1 MEAKKLDKKQTGQLV
16 KEYALIIF
24 GLIIYTLGWTCF
36 LVPMGITGGGASG
49 IGTMV
54 YLLTGGAVPVGVTYL
69 VVNAILI
76 IIAMKVIGANFGMK
90 TIFAVGLASVLLYVE
105 QLLLTK
111 YVPIMPNDI
120 LLSAIIGGA
129 MSGLGIAIAFS
140 QGGSTGGTDII
151 VMIVLKY
158 RNMSP
163 GKVLL
168 MVDVLIVS
176 SALFS
181 LQELP
186 FIERIARLMYGYI
199 TMVTTSYVIDLY
211 LNGRKQSLQVFIFS
225 KNYAAISDRINSEM
239 NRGVTVLDAKGWYS
253 KEEGKVLLVVV
264 RSNERS
270 TLYRIIKEEDQA
282 AFISAA
288 NVSGVFGRGFEAIKP

>member
-1 MEAKKLDKKQTGQLV
+1 MGAKELKNKQTAKLV
-16 KEYALIIF
+16 KEYVVIIL

-76 IIAMKVIGANFGMK
+76 VIAVYVIGANFGVK

-105 QLLLTK
+105 QMLLTK

-151 VMIVLKY
+151 VMLVLKY

-211 LNGRKQSLQVFIFS
+211 LNGRRQSLQVFIFS

-239 NRGVTVLDAKGWYS
+239 HRGVTVLDAKGWYS

>member
-1 MEAKKLDKKQTGQLV
+1 MGPKEVKKKQTAKLV
-16 KEYALIIF
+16 KEYVVIIL

-76 IIAMKVIGANFGMK
+76 VIAVYVIGANFGVK

-105 QLLLTK
+105 QMLLTK

-151 VMIVLKY
+151 VMLVLKY

-211 LNGRKQSLQVFIFS
+211 LNGRRQSLQVFIFS

>member
-1 MEAKKLDKKQTGQLV
+1 M
-16 KEYALIIF
+16 IIL

-76 IIAMKVIGANFGMK
+76 IIAVYVIGANFGVK

-105 QLLLTK
+105 QMLLTK

-151 VMIVLKY
+151 VMLVLKY

-211 LNGRKQSLQVFIFS
+211 LNGRRQSLQVFIFS

>member
-1 MEAKKLDKKQTGQLV
+1 MGAKELKKKQTAKLV
-16 KEYALIIF
+16 KEYVVIIL

-76 IIAMKVIGANFGMK
+76 VIAVYVIGANFGVK

-105 QLLLTK
+105 QMLLTK

-151 VMIVLKY
+151 VMLVLKY

-211 LNGRKQSLQVFIFS
+211 LNGRRQSLQVFIFS

>member
-1 MEAKKLDKKQTGQLV
+1 MGKGKKAVSRLV
-16 KEYALIIF
+16 KEYALIVL

-36 LVPMGITGGGASG
+36 LIPMKITGGGASG

-54 YLLTGGAVPVGVTYL
+54 HILSKGVIPVGVTYL
-69 VVNAILI
+69 VVNVVLI
-76 IIAMKVIGANFGMK
+76 AIAMKVIGANFGVK
-90 TIFAVGLASVLLYVE
+90 TIFAVLAASALFAIEALF
-105 QLLLTK
+105 LTK
-111 YVPIMPNDI
+111 PLMPNDI

-129 MSGLGIAIAFS
+129 MSGLGIAMALS
-140 QGGSTGGTDII
+140 QGGSTGGTDIV
-151 VMIVLKY
+151 VMLVLKY

-186 FIERIARLMYGYI
+186 FIDRIGRLMYGYI
-199 TMVTTSYVIDLY
+199 TMVSTSYVIDLY
-211 LNGRKQSLQVFIFS
+211 LNGQKQSLQVFIFS
-225 KNYAAISDRINSEM
+225 KQYAAISDRINAELH
-239 NRGVTVLDAKGWYS
+239 RGVTVLDAVGWYS

-264 RSNERS
+264 RRNERS
-270 TLYRIIKEEDQA
+270 ELYRIIKDVDKN
-282 AFISAA
+282 AFISTST
-288 NVSGVFGRGFEAIKP
+288 VSGVYGQGFEAIRP

>member
-1 MEAKKLDKKQTGQLV
+1 MGAKELKKKQTAKLV
-16 KEYALIIF
+16 KEYVVIIL

-76 IIAMKVIGANFGMK
+76 VIAVYVIGANFGVK

-105 QLLLTK
+105 QMLLTK

-151 VMIVLKY
+151 VMLVLKY

-211 LNGRKQSLQVFIFS
+211 LNGRRQSLQVFIFS

-270 TLYRIIKEEDQA
+270 TLYKIIKEEDQA

>member
-105 QLLLTK
+105 QLLLTN

-129 MSGLGIAIAFS
+129 MSGLGIAIALS

-151 VMIVLKY
+151 VMLVLKY

>member
-1 MEAKKLDKKQTGQLV
+1 MGPKEVKKKQTAKLV
-16 KEYALIIF
+16 KEYVVIIL

-76 IIAMKVIGANFGMK
+76 VIAVYVIGANFGVK

-105 QLLLTK
+105 QMLLTK

-151 VMIVLKY
+151 VMLVLKY

-211 LNGRKQSLQVFIFS
+211 LNGRRQSLQVFIFS

-270 TLYRIIKEEDQA
+270 TLYKIIKEEDQA

>member
-105 QLLLTK
+105 ELLLTN

-129 MSGLGIAIAFS
+129 MSGLGIAIALS

-151 VMIVLKY
+151 VMLVLKY

>member
-1 MEAKKLDKKQTGQLV
+1 M
-16 KEYALIIF
+16 IIL

-76 IIAMKVIGANFGMK
+76 VIAVYVIGANFGVK

-105 QLLLTK
+105 QMLLTK

-151 VMIVLKY
+151 VMLVLKY

-211 LNGRKQSLQVFIFS
+211 LNGRRQSLQVFIFS

-239 NRGVTVLDAKGWYS
+239 HRGVTVLDAKGWYS

>member
-1 MEAKKLDKKQTGQLV
+1 M
-16 KEYALIIF
+16 IIL

-76 IIAMKVIGANFGMK
+76 VIAVYVIGANFGVK

-105 QLLLTK
+105 QMLLTK

-151 VMIVLKY
+151 VMLVLKY

-211 LNGRKQSLQVFIFS
+211 LNGRRQSLQVFIFS

-270 TLYRIIKEEDQA
+270 TLYKIIKEEDQA

>member
-1 MEAKKLDKKQTGQLV
+1 MNAIENSKKNTSRLLR
-16 KEYALIIF
+16 EYAMIML
-24 GLIIYTLGWTCF
+24 GLIIYSLGWTCF
-36 LVPMGITGGGASG
+36 LVPMQITGGGASG

-54 YLLTGGAVPVGVTYL
+54 YLLTGGYVPVGITYL
-69 VVNAILI
+69 VVNIILI
-76 IIAMKVIGANFGMK
+76 VIAMKIIGANFGFK
-90 TIFAVGLASVLLYVE
+90 TIFAVLMASVLLYVE
-105 QLLLTK
+105 QMLLK
-111 YVPIMPNDI
+111 NHVPIMPGDTF
-120 LLSAIIGGA
+120 LSAIIGGA

-151 VMIVLKY
+151 VMLVLKY

-163 GKVLL
+163 GRVLL

-181 LQELP
+181 LKDLP
-186 FIERIARLMYGYI
+186 FVERVAQLMYGYI
-199 TMVTTSYVIDLY
+199 TMVSTSYVIDLY

-225 KNYAAISDRINSEM
+225 KSYAAICDRINAEM
-239 NRGVTVLDAKGWYS
+239 HRGVTVLDAVGWYT

-264 RSNERS
+264 RSNERKE
-270 TLYRIIKEEDQA
+270 LYRIIKEVDKT

-288 NVSGVFGRGFEAIKP
+288 NVSGVYGRGFESIKP

>member
-1 MEAKKLDKKQTGQLV
+1 MGRALTKKVDTTRLV
-16 KEYALIIF
+16 KEYAMIVF
-24 GLIIYTLGWTCF
+24 GLIIYTMGWTCF
-36 LVPMGITGGGASG
+36 LVPMKVTGGGASG

-69 VVNAILI
+69 LVNIILI
-76 IIAMKVIGANFGMK
+76 AIAMKVIGANFGVK

-105 QLLLTK
+105 QLLLK
-111 YVPIMPNDI
+111 PYVPIMPNDI
-120 LLSAIIGGA
+120 LLSAIIGGV

-151 VMIVLKY
+151 VMLVLKY

-168 MVDVLIVS
+168 MVDVIIVS

-181 LQELP
+181 LHDLSFTQ
-186 FIERIARLMYGYI
+186 RIAQLMYGYI

-211 LNGRKQSLQVFIFS
+211 LNGRKQSLQVLIFS
-225 KNYAAISDRINSEM
+225 KNYASICDRINTEM
-239 NRGVTVLDAKGWYS
+239 HRGVSVLDAVGWYT
-253 KEEGKVLLVVV
+253 KEGVKVLLVVV
-264 RSNERS
+264 RSNEKKE
-270 TLYRIIKEEDQA
+270 LYRIIKEEDKS
-282 AFISAA
+282 AFITAA
-288 NVSGVFGRGFEAIKP
+288 NVSGGFGQGFESIRP

>member
-1 MEAKKLDKKQTGQLV
+1 M
-16 KEYALIIF
+16 IIL

-76 IIAMKVIGANFGMK
+76 VIAVYVIGANFGVK

-105 QLLLTK
+105 QMLLTK

-151 VMIVLKY
+151 VMLVLKY

-211 LNGRKQSLQVFIFS
+211 LNGRRQSLQVFIFS

>member
-1 MEAKKLDKKQTGQLV
+1 MEKGKKAVSRLV
-16 KEYALIIF
+16 KEYALIVL

-36 LVPMGITGGGASG
+36 LIPMKITGGGASG

-54 YLLTGGAVPVGVTYL
+54 HILSNGVIPVGVTYL
-69 VVNAILI
+69 VVNVVLI
-76 IIAMKVIGANFGMK
+76 AIAMKVIGANFGVK
-90 TIFAVGLASVLLYVE
+90 TIFAVLAASALFAIEALF
-105 QLLLTK
+105 LTK
-111 YVPIMPNDI
+111 PLMPNDI

-129 MSGLGIAIAFS
+129 MSGLGIAMALS
-140 QGGSTGGTDII
+140 QGGSTGGTDIV
-151 VMIVLKY
+151 VMLVLKY

-186 FIERIARLMYGYI
+186 FIDRIGRLMYGYI
-199 TMVTTSYVIDLY
+199 TMVSTSYVIDLY
-211 LNGRKQSLQVFIFS
+211 LNGQKQSLQVFIFS
-225 KNYAAISDRINSEM
+225 KQYAAISDRINAELH
-239 NRGVTVLDAKGWYS
+239 RGVTVLDAVGWYS

-264 RSNERS
+264 RRNERS
-270 TLYRIIKEEDQA
+270 ELYRIIKDVDKN
-282 AFISAA
+282 AFISTST
-288 NVSGVFGRGFEAIKP
+288 VSGVYGQGFEAIRP

>member
-1 MEAKKLDKKQTGQLV
+1 MGAKELKKKQTAKLV
-16 KEYALIIF
+16 KEYVVIIL

-54 YLLTGGAVPVGVTYL
+54 YLLAGGAVPVGVTYL

-76 IIAMKVIGANFGMK
+76 VIAVYVIGANFGVK

-105 QLLLTK
+105 QMLLTK

-151 VMIVLKY
+151 VMLVLKY

-211 LNGRKQSLQVFIFS
+211 LNGRRQSLQVFIFS

-239 NRGVTVLDAKGWYS
+239 NRGVTVLDAKGW
-253 KEEGKVLLVVV
+253 
-264 RSNERS
+264 
-270 TLYRIIKEEDQA
+270 
-282 AFISAA
+282 
-288 NVSGVFGRGFEAIKP
+288 

>member
-1 MEAKKLDKKQTGQLV
+1 MGAKEVKKKQTAKLV
-16 KEYALIIF
+16 KEYVVIIL

-69 VVNAILI
+69 IVNAILI
-76 IIAMKVIGANFGMK
+76 VIAVYVIGANFGVK

-105 QLLLTK
+105 QMLLTK

-151 VMIVLKY
+151 VMLVLKY

-211 LNGRKQSLQVFIFS
+211 LNGRRQSLQVFIFS

>member
-1 MEAKKLDKKQTGQLV
+1 MGAKELKKKQPAKLV
-16 KEYALIIF
+16 KEYVVIIL

-76 IIAMKVIGANFGMK
+76 VIAVYVIGANFGVK

-105 QLLLTK
+105 QMLLTK

-151 VMIVLKY
+151 VMLVLKY

-211 LNGRKQSLQVFIFS
+211 LNGRRQSLQVFIFS

>member
-54 YLLTGGAVPVGVTYL
+54 HLLTGGAVPVGVTYL

-76 IIAMKVIGANFGMK
+76 IIAMKVIGANFGVK

-105 QLLLTK
+105 ELLLTN

-129 MSGLGIAIAFS
+129 MSGLGIAIALS

-151 VMIVLKY
+151 VMLVLKY

>member
-1 MEAKKLDKKQTGQLV
+1 MGAKEVKKKQTAKLV
-16 KEYALIIF
+16 KEYVVIIL

-76 IIAMKVIGANFGMK
+76 VIAVYVIGANFGVK

-105 QLLLTK
+105 QMLLTK

-151 VMIVLKY
+151 VMLVLKY

-211 LNGRKQSLQVFIFS
+211 LNGRRQSLQVFIFS

>member
-1 MEAKKLDKKQTGQLV
+1 MGAKEVKKKQTAKLV
-16 KEYALIIF
+16 KEYVVIIL

-76 IIAMKVIGANFGMK
+76 VIAVYVIGANFGVK

-105 QLLLTK
+105 QMLLTK

-151 VMIVLKY
+151 VMLVLKY

-211 LNGRKQSLQVFIFS
+211 LNGRRQSLQVFIFS

-270 TLYRIIKEEDQA
+270 TLYKIIKEEDQA

>member
-1 MEAKKLDKKQTGQLV
+1 MGAKELKKKQTAKLV
-16 KEYALIIF
+16 KEYVVIIL

-76 IIAMKVIGANFGMK
+76 IIAVYVIGANFGVK

-105 QLLLTK
+105 QILLTK

-151 VMIVLKY
+151 VMLVLKY

>member
-1 MEAKKLDKKQTGQLV
+1 MGAKELKKQQTTKLV
-16 KEYALIIF
+16 KEYVVIIL

-76 IIAMKVIGANFGMK
+76 IIAVYVIGANFGVK

-105 QLLLTK
+105 QMLLTK

-151 VMIVLKY
+151 VMLVLKY

-211 LNGRKQSLQVFIFS
+211 LNGRRQSLQVFIFS

>member
-1 MEAKKLDKKQTGQLV
+1 MGAKKLDKKQTRQLV

-76 IIAMKVIGANFGMK
+76 IIAMKVIGANFGVK

-105 QLLLTK
+105 QILLTK

-151 VMIVLKY
+151 VMLVLKY